1 MTYLKE
7 SVADYYGMNNLL
19 MTGYIAGLENAGL
32 ENKYLYTESAD
43 GKTTTKFYA
52 AGEWKMEGLDEMNVD
67 DKALEYC
74 DVLGENP
81 NSFYVNAGK
90 ISAASIGSAD
100 DLALMV
106 GEYGENT
113 EKTLNAILAI
123 VHKQQPN
130 GYETFEK
137 EFTELKETSD
147 DGTLRW
153 EDENEA
159 DRLEGMTFTFN
170 A

>member
-19 MTGYIAGLENAGL
+19 MTGYIAGPENAGL

-43 GKTTTKFYA
+43 GKTTTKLYA

-74 DVLGENP
+74 DVLGEKP

-100 DLALMV
+100 DLTLMV